1 MINDLY
7 SLYRKVEELE
17 SEIDIVKHLS
27 FKSEEYITERLSKLE
42 PELIKAKKT
51 YEGFYNSH
59 LQEIKTLSNNYLQ
72 TFLQDTIKFHMM
84 PRYGLQGI
92 FEDYRKDEIEDDE
105 NVELQ
110 YNLQRYYYNSYQNS
124 RGTALENYRKI
135 LFILKLIG
143 ENK

>member
-1 MINDLY
+1 MINELY

-59 LQEIKTLSNNYLQ
+59 LQEIKNLSNDYLQ
-72 TFLQDTIKFHMM
+72 KFLQDTIKVHMM